1 MSDAIRS
8 DLDLLTKSRY
18 TMHRKTPTK
27 KFPSII
33 TVFSA
38 PNYLDVYHNKG
49 AIIKYKNKN
58 ITIRYVCFESKRT
71 DSNDWADNLMHHH
84 IPIGCPTSWTVSRG
98 HCLLSARR
106 SRRCCS
112 PFCRCALRKSWKAP
126 GRPQTKKNAYACS
139 MTKTILEPL
148 ADRHC
153 RKTKSLNDDKRSRT
167 RSLLLERCSASS
179 RSFGAYFVSSLSF
192 RLTDL
197 ASERK
202 PRTRRN

>member
-58 ITIRYVCFESKRT
+58 ITIRYVCFGSKQAG
-71 DSNDWADNLMHHH
+71 SNDWTDNLMHHH

-112 PFCRCALRKSWKAP
+112 PFYRCALRKSWKAP
-126 GRPQTKKNAYACS
+126 GRLLTKKNVYACW

-148 ADRHC
+148 ADQHC
-153 RKTKSLNDDKRSRT
+153 RKMKSLNDDKRSKT
-167 RSLLLERCSASS
+167 RFLPLERCSESS
-179 RSFGAYFVSSLSF
+179 KSFGVYLCLSF
-192 RLTDL
+192 NAT
-197 ASERK
+197 
-202 PRTRRN
+202 TY